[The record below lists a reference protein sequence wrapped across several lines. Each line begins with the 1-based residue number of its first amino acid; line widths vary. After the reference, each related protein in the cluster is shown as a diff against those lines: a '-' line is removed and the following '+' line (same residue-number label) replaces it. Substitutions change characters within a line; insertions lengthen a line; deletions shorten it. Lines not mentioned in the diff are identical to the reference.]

1 VLPAEFVFSVLVII
15 RSTSNV
21 CSIDT
26 SSAGSKQILGTCH
39 GLIGYELGAAEV
51 RIQDA
56 IGRRAKLD
64 RQDNLE
70 TLRAYQILG

>member
-1 VLPAEFVFSVLVII
+1 LVLPAEFVFSVFI

-21 CSIDT
+21 CRLIPHPL
-26 SSAGSKQILGTCH
+26 GSKQIFGTCH

-56 IGRRAKLD
+56 IGRKAKLD